1 MDNPPPKLP
10 ILLVITKFKSL
21 YPQTNPW
28 VLAGKKKKF
37 NKYKNKKKI
46 VVQRA
51 VSLHVTRATLEE
63 TTALAERS

>member
-21 YPQTNPW
+21 YPKTNPW
-28 VLAGKKKKF
+28 VLAGKKNFLINTKI
-37 NKYKNKKKI
+37 KKI

>member
-1 MDNPPPKLP
+1 MDNPPPKLA

-28 VLAGKKKKF
+28 VLAGKKNNLINKKI
-37 NKYKNKKKI
+37 KKI

>member
-1 MDNPPPKLP
+1 MDNPPPKLS

-28 VLAGKKKKF
+28 VLAGKKKI
-37 NKYKNKKKI
+37 NKYKKLNKI

>member
-28 VLAGKKKKF
+28 VLAGKKI
-37 NKYKNKKKI
+37 NKYKKI
-46 VVQRA
+46 IIIILVQRA